1 MKKRPLSDDEAS
13 TPKSKRGRPRQHS
26 LVLARYPPLRD
37 TIVTISQNVA
47 ALQKE
52 LERDSPRKEIVL
64 SLARQTFIKRH
75 EEILIDSG
83 EESATVL
90 LNQFPELHKSY
101 VVGSYNGQLPY
112 MYLWLGHYYCSLM
125 VINPLVPAMH
135 MRWETPC

>member
-13 TPKSKRGRPRQHS
+13 TPKSKHGRPRQHS

-37 TIVTISQNVA
+37 TADDIVTISRNVA

-64 SLARQTFIKRH
+64 SLARQTFIKRR

-90 LNQFPELHKSY
+90 LNQLPELHKSY

-125 VINPLVPAMH
+125 VIKTL
-135 MRWETPC
+135 